1 MTDEELKLTWQQ
13 MSNCNDSMEPTPG
26 DSLSIDLRR
35 RTSRD
40 NLARR
45 YRRFAAIEGAMT
57 AMTPLWFNA
66 DFFHGIFR
74 YIIPIAMAVEF
85 LCAAIMDLC
94 LMRGIK
100 TIDSGKMSIS
110 RVCALAA
117 RYRRMHHLCMC
128 VLIPLSLAIVG
139 MFIYATEGYTGMR
152 VAIATGAAAGV
163 AIGISQYLK
172 FMRDYKRLFKNNL

>member
-1 MTDEELKLTWQQ
+1 
-13 MSNCNDSMEPTPG
+13 MSE
-26 DSLSIDLRR
+26 
-35 RTSRD
+35 
-40 NLARR
+40 
-45 YRRFAAIEGAMT
+45 
-57 AMTPLWFNA
+57 
-66 DFFHGIFR
+66 DFLIS
-74 YIIPIAMAVEF
+74 AN
-85 LCAAIMDLC
+85 MDIC
-94 LMRGIK
+94 LMRVIK
-100 TIDSGKMSIS
+100 TKEQRKKSII
-110 RVCALAA
+110 RVSALAA